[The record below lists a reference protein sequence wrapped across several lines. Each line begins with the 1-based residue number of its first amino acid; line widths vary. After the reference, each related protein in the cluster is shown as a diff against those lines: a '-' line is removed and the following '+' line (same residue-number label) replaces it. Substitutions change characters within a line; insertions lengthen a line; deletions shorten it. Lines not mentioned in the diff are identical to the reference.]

1 MTVSLQ
7 NRLPNSREHPCLWP
21 PWGVK
26 FNYFDQKW
34 PEIDLFLLI
43 TLKYEALNDTKQ
55 PHYDIYNNVLHYF
68 FYFFK
73 YLSLAIGNNT
83 KQYHPRGSK
92 PQLGPEK
99 TQIWNFQHDTS
110 FFCKLVIFLN
120 EPWQWW
126 QPYTNLVGQNTRGQ
140 STWNKTFICLFT
152 INYLLVGVI
161 L

>member
-83 KQYHPRGSK
+83 KQYHPRGSNT
-92 PQLGPEK
+92 P
-99 TQIWNFQHDTS
+99 IWTRNDTKYRCFVNNSSIQTFWLDNKSHKNPFEINHDIVFS
-110 FFCKLVIFLN
+110 K
-120 EPWQWW
+120 
-126 QPYTNLVGQNTRGQ
+126 
-140 STWNKTFICLFT
+140 
-152 INYLLVGVI
+152 
-161 L
+161 